1 LAFSQAGCAAPE
13 GQEPMSAIVFL
24 IQCPDRKGLV
34 AGITGFFAEREF
46 NILHCQ
52 QYTDVENGQYFMRI
66 RLEDEGQLPHPQLE
80 QQFNAF
86 AENMNLTWSVRYSEK
101 PYRVALMVTRASHCA
116 YDLLLRELEGEL
128 KCDIPLVIGNHA
140 DLEYMARQFDKP
152 FYHLPI
158 TKDTKA
164 EQEAAI
170 KNLLVEFD
178 IDLVVMARY
187 MQILSEPFIEEFAG
201 RVINIH
207 HGFLPAF
214 QGAKPYH
221 QAYERGVKIIGATA
235 HYATAELDEG
245 PIIEQDVER
254 VMHDN
259 SPDDLVMIGKD
270 IERRVL
276 TRAVRAHIEHR
287 IIMSGRRTIVF
298 SEGA

>member
-1 LAFSQAGCAAPE
+1 
-13 GQEPMSAIVFL
+13 MSAIVFL

-34 AGITGFFAEREF
+34 AGITGFFAERQY

-52 QYTDVENGQYFMRI
+52 QYTDLENSQYFMRI
-66 RLEDEGQLPHPQLE
+66 RLQDEGQKPHTELE
-80 QQFNAF
+80 KEF
-86 AENMNLTWSVRYSEK
+86 ATFAASMNLVWSVRYSDK

-128 KCDIPLVIGNHA
+128 KCETPLIIGNHA
-140 DLEYMARQFDKP
+140 DLEYMAQQFDKP

-158 TKDTKA
+158 TRDTKP

-170 KNLLVEFD
+170 KNLLAEYQ

-187 MQILSEPFIEEFAG
+187 MQILSEQFVEEFAG

-214 QGAKPYH
+214 QGARPYH
-221 QAYERGVKIIGATA
+221 QAYERGVKLIGATA
-235 HYATAELDEG
+235 HYATADLDEG
-245 PIIEQDVER
+245 PIIEQGVER

-259 SPDDLVMIGKD
+259 SPEDLVMIGKD
-270 IERRVL
+270 IERVVL
-276 TRAVRAHIEHR
+276 ARAVKAHIEHR
-287 IIMSGRRTIVF
+287 IIISGRRTIVF

>member
-1 LAFSQAGCAAPE
+1 
-13 GQEPMSAIVFL
+13 MSAIVFL

-66 RLEDEGQLPHPQLE
+66 RLEDEGQLPHQQLE

-86 AENMNLTWSVRYSEK
+86 ADKMNLTWSVRYSDK

-128 KCDIPLVIGNHA
+128 KCDIPLIIGNHA
-140 DLEYMARQFDKP
+140 DLEYMATQFDKP

-170 KNLLVEFD
+170 KKLLAEFD

-187 MQILSEPFIEEFAG
+187 MQILSEPFIEEFSG